1 MRTRSWIPPSPRK
14 NRQSRQSRQSLRHP
28 LPPRSPRPPNPHL
41 SRRKC
46 RRKSRKTG
54 PQALRDRRGEA
65 LPIERAFGCR
75 SELFNA
81 RVLWLADK
89 RADWQGLGARYA
101 RLSFLRES
109 AAECAAVVRAYRTGE
124 GAAPEEFTR
133 GLYYKGVE

>member
-1 MRTRSWIPPSPRK
+1 MYAPASRSARSLLSALPAPSADTIAPA
-14 NRQSRQSRQSLRHP
+14 
-28 LPPRSPRPPNPHL
+28 
-41 SRRKC
+41 C
-46 RRKSRKTG
+46 
-54 PQALRDRRGEA
+54 
-65 LPIERAFGCR
+65 PIERPFGCR

-124 GAAPEEFTR
+124 GAVPEEFTR